1 MAQSTKGNHPVTNQP
16 VWRQIHEFVHA
27 DPEHQELV
35 KAHRTACDF
44 LTAHQSEL
52 TTGTYKLQRLLV
64 ARDAVQHFCTETE
77 CTTSEQDDLLLQWT
91 ATHGEGWCGMFSAA
105 AADITQLV
113 LDQCEA
119 LTLQGVKTAALR
131 ERRETALALVR
142 ESAERL
148 EAQYKE
154 QHAGTTGP
162 AA

>member
-1 MAQSTKGNHPVTNQP
+1 MAQSTKGHPPVTNQP
-16 VWRQIHEFVHA
+16 IWRQIHDFVHA

-35 KAHRTACDF
+35 KAHRASCDL

-52 TTGTYKLQRLLV
+52 TAGTYKLQRLLV

-77 CTTSEQDDLLLQWT
+77 CTTSEQDEQLLQWT

-131 ERRETALALVR
+131 ERREAALALVR

-148 EAQYKE
+148 EAEYKT
-154 QHAGTTGP
+154 AN
-162 AA
+162 AAS